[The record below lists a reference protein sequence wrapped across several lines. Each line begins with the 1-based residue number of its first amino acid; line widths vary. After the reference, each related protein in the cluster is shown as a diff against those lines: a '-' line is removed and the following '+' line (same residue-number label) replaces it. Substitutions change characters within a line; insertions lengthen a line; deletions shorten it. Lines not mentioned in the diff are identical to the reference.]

1 MSKSWFTWVRIDM
14 LEMLLDQNRALERT
28 PRVSRFVIIL
38 AAMVADLLLFDAD
51 KHLREQ
57 VALQVLPRFTVF
69 TDSHLSMQAKLSE
82 PTL

>member
-1 MSKSWFTWVRIDM
+1 
-14 LEMLLDQNRALERT
+14 MLLDQNRALERT

-57 VALQVLPRFTVF
+57 VALQVLP
-69 TDSHLSMQAKLSE
+69 
-82 PTL
+82 